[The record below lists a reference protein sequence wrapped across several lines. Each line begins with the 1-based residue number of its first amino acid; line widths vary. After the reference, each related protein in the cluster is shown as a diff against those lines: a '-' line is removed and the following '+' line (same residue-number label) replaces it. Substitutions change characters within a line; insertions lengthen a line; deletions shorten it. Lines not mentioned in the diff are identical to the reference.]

1 MNTAD
6 NTIERKKTRYIVIL
20 AVFALIIAVLSAIP
34 SVQNKI
40 KPYFSNDPR
49 VVLAKINAFFGVDQD
64 EYLILKVKDPF
75 GIQIEIYDAKDTSKP
90 VFKQKFEL
98 SQDSDAYITLDKNT
112 TNLALSDVDKDGQLD
127 IIAPSVDRNGNLRL
141 NTFRYNFELQQFEPL
156 SQ

>member
-6 NTIERKKTRYIVIL
+6 NTIERKKSRYIVIL
-20 AVFALIIAVLSAIP
+20 AVFALVAAVLSSIP
-34 SVQNKI
+34 AVQNKI
-40 KPYFSNDPR
+40 KPFFSKDPR
-49 VVLAKINAFFGVDQD
+49 IVLAKINAFFGVEQN
-64 EYLILKVKDPF
+64 EYLILKIKDTY
-75 GIQIEIYDAKDTSKP
+75 GIQIEIYDAKDESKP

-141 NTFRYNFELQQFEPL
+141 NTFRYNFELQYFEPL

>member
-1 MNTAD
+1 MNTVD
-6 NTIERKKTRYIVIL
+6 NTIESKKTRYIVIL
-20 AVFALIIAVLSAIP
+20 AVFALIIAVLSSIP
-34 SVQNKI
+34 TVQNKI
-40 KPYFSNDPR
+40 KPFFTNDPR
-49 VVLAKINAFFGVDQD
+49 IVLAKINAFFGVEQN
-64 EYLILKVKDPF
+64 EYLILKIKDPY
-75 GIQIEIYDAKDTSKP
+75 GIQIEIYDAKDESKP